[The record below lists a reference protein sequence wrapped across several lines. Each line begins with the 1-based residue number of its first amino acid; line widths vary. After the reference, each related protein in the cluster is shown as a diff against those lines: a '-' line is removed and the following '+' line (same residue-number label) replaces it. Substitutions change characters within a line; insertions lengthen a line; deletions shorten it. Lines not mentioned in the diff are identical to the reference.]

1 MGKDIHLTLTEYE
14 LKVLRFY
21 MDKALIDVKGRAA
34 IGIASKEEVAAVKGI
49 ILKLS

>member
-21 MDKALIDVKGRAA
+21 MDKALIDVEGGAA
-34 IGIASKEEVAAVKGI
+34 IGIASKEEVAAVKSI
-49 ILKLS
+49 IFKLA